1 LSSLSIEEMDV
12 SGSIERSE
20 SSLATVLDCERDV
33 SAGSEFIVGEA
44 ARWRSGV
51 VDMVSLGS

>member
-1 LSSLSIEEMDV
+1 V